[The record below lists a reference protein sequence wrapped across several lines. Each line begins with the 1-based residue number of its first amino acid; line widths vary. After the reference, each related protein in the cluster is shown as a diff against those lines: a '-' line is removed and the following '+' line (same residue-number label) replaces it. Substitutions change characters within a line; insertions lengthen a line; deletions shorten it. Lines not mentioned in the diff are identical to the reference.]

1 MRARSA
7 WQGSSTP
14 WMGSFCAFTPSS
26 QKSARAMASWA
37 IPGTVISL
45 NPSRNLFLIGPM
57 GAGKTTV
64 GKRLAAHFGLPFMDL
79 DAEIE
84 AHTGA
89 DVPLIFDVEGEPGF
103 RRRESALLAECSE
116 RAGVVLATG
125 GGAILDADNRGLL
138 AARGFVVWL
147 QTDVAQQLQRLE
159 RDRHRPLLQ
168 SADRHERLEAMARAR
183 DPLYAE
189 IADLIVPSHAHT
201 PAHAAEHVAQE
212 LERRWQRVPQA
223 RIA

>member
-1 MRARSA
+1 MD
-7 WQGSSTP
+7 
-14 WMGSFCAFTPSS
+14 GSFCAFARTS
-26 QKSARAMASWA
+26 QKSGRGWHHGPSSEA
-37 IPGTVISL
+37 VISL

-64 GKRLAAHFGLPFMDL
+64 GKRLAAHFGLPFVDL

-103 RRRESALLAECSE
+103 RRREAALLDECSA
-116 RAGVVLATG
+116 RDGVVLATG
-125 GGAILDADNRGLL
+125 GGAILDENNRALL

-147 QTDVAQQLQRLE
+147 QTDVAQQLHRLE

-168 SADRHERLEAMARAR
+168 AADRCERLQAMACAR
-183 DPLYAE
+183 DPLYAS
-189 IADLIVPSHAHT
+189 IADLVVPSHANT
-201 PAHAAEHVAQE
+201 PTHAAEQIAQE
-212 LERRWQRVPQA
+212 LERCWQRAPQA

>member
-1 MRARSA
+1 M
-7 WQGSSTP
+7 
-14 WMGSFCAFTPSS
+14 
-26 QKSARAMASWA
+26 
-37 IPGTVISL
+37 

-64 GKRLAAHFGLPFMDL
+64 GRRLAAHFGLPFLDL

-89 DVPLIFDVEGEPGF
+89 DVPLIFDIEGEPGF
-103 RRRESALLAECSE
+103 RRRESALLAECSARE
-116 RAGVVLATG
+116 GVVLATG
-125 GGAILDADNRGLL
+125 GGAILDADNRALL

-147 QTDVAQQLQRLE
+147 QTGVEQQLQRLE

-168 SADRHERLEAMARAR
+168 SADRSERLETMARAR
-183 DPLYAE
+183 DPLYAS
-189 IADLIVPSHAHT
+189 IADLVVPSHGHT
-201 PAHAAEHVAQE
+201 PAHAAEQVARE
-212 LERRWQRVPQA
+212 LERCWQRVPQA

>member
-1 MRARSA
+1 
-7 WQGSSTP
+7 
-14 WMGSFCAFTPSS
+14 MGHL
-26 QKSARAMASWA
+26 RNRH
-37 IPGTVISL
+37 IGL

-64 GKRLAAHFGLPFMDL
+64 GKRLATHFGLPFLDL

-84 AHTGA
+84 THTGVG
-89 DVPLIFDVEGEPGF
+89 VPLIFDIEGEPGF
-103 RRRESALLAECSE
+103 RRREAALLDECSA
-116 RAGVVLATG
+116 RGGVVLATG
-125 GGAILDADNRGLL
+125 GGAILDASNRALL

-147 QTDVAQQLQRLE
+147 QTDVAQQLLRLE

-168 SADRHERLEAMARAR
+168 AADRRERLQAMAQAR
-183 DPLYAE
+183 DPLYAS

-201 PAHAAEHVAQE
+201 PAHAAEQIAQE
-212 LERRWQRVPQA
+212 LERCWQRVPRA

>member
-1 MRARSA
+1 M
-7 WQGSSTP
+7 
-14 WMGSFCAFTPSS
+14 
-26 QKSARAMASWA
+26 
-37 IPGTVISL
+37 

-64 GKRLAAHFGLPFMDL
+64 GKRLAAHFGLPFLDL

-84 AHTGA
+84 SHTGV
-89 DVPLIFDVEGEPGF
+89 DVPLIFDIEGEPGF
-103 RRRESALLAECSE
+103 RRRESVLLAECSARE
-116 RAGVVLATG
+116 GVVLATG
-125 GGAILDADNRGLL
+125 GGAILDAENRALL

-147 QTDVAQQLQRLE
+147 QTRVEQQLQRLE

-168 SADRHERLEAMARAR
+168 SADRRERLEAMARAR

-189 IADLIVPSHAHT
+189 VADLVVPSHAQT
-201 PAHAAEHVAQE
+201 PAHAAEQVARE
-212 LERRWQRVPQA
+212 LERHWQRIPQA

>member
-1 MRARSA
+1 
-7 WQGSSTP
+7 
-14 WMGSFCAFTPSS
+14 
-26 QKSARAMASWA
+26 
-37 IPGTVISL
+37 V

-64 GKRLAAHFGLPFMDL
+64 GRRLAAHFGLPFLDL

-103 RRRESALLAECSE
+103 RRRESALLAECSARE
-116 RAGVVLATG
+116 GVVLATG
-125 GGAILDADNRGLL
+125 GGAILDPGNRALL

-147 QTDVAQQLQRLE
+147 QTNVEQQLHRLE

-168 SADRHERLEAMARAR
+168 SADRRERLETMARAR
-183 DPLYAE
+183 DPLYAS
-189 IADLIVPSHAHT
+189 IADLVVPSHAQT
-201 PAHAAEHVAQE
+201 PAHAAEQIAQ
-212 LERRWQRVPQA
+212 LLDVQWQRPPQA

>member
-1 MRARSA
+1 MDHLQHPA
-7 WQGSSTP
+7 P
-14 WMGSFCAFTPSS
+14 
-26 QKSARAMASWA
+26 
-37 IPGTVISL
+37 SL

-64 GKRLAAHFGLPFMDL
+64 GRRLAAHFGLPFVDL

-89 DVPLIFDVEGEPGF
+89 GVPLIFDIEGEPGF
-103 RRRESALLAECSE
+103 RRREAALLDECSTRE
-116 RAGVVLATG
+116 GVVLATG
-125 GGAILDADNRGLL
+125 GGAILDTNNRALL
-138 AARGFVVWL
+138 SARGFVVWL

-168 SADRHERLEAMARAR
+168 AADRRERLQAMAQAR
-183 DPLYAE
+183 DPLYAG
-189 IADLIVPSHAHT
+189 IADLIVPSHPHT
-201 PAHAAEHVAQE
+201 PAHAAEQIAQE
-212 LERRWQRVPQA
+212 LDRCWQRVPQA